1 MGIKEVFKVFGSI
14 YNKESEITTVS
25 QLQNLET
32 SETYKSMSN
41 NEITLLLLLS
51 KKQSGFN
58 ELVSDFAKSKGVN
71 NLLSEKEVGNENYF
85 RLVFNA
91 LAMLLERDAVGQI
104 NARYFITDKGE
115 EILKNMQRQVS
126 KTETYTSMG
135 KVSETTQDRERIFNP
150 VKEKQEC

>member
-14 YNKESEITTVS
+14 YKGSEITTVS

-115 EILKNMQRQVS
+115 EILKNMLQQVS
-126 KTETYTSMG
+126 KTKTYTSMG